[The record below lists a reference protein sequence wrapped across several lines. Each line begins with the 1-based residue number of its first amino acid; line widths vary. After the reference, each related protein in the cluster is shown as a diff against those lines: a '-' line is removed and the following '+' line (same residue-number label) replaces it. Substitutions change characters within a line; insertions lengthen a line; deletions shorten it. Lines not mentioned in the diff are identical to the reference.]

1 MLSKEAK
8 QRMLEARLKHE
19 AIILHS
25 MDILNQMDEIKVPST
40 YELLKELTIPKKYDK
55 LFISDSAIS

>member
-8 QRMLEARLKHE
+8 QRMLDARLKHE

-25 MDILNQMDEIKVPST
+25 MDMLNQMDEWQQ
-40 YELLKELTIPKKYDK
+40 
-55 LFISDSAIS
+55 